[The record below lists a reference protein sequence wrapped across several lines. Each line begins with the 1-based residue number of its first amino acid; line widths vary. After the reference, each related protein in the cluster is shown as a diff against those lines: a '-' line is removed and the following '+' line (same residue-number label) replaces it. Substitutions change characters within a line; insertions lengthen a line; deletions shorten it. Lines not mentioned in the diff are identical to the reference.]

1 MRWFIS
7 MLDRVCADNRA
18 RKGDGGKRGKR
29 REGKRRD
36 SIRIYSCEKETES
49 KRAKR
54 EKREEKGKG
63 LRPATVFLW
72 WKSSELRRTTGA

>member
-29 REGKRRD
+29 R
-36 SIRIYSCEKETES
+36 
-49 KRAKR
+49 RAK
-54 EKREEKGKG
+54 EKKFDQN
-63 LRPATVFLW
+63 L
-72 WKSSELRRTTGA
+72 